1 MKANVNKTPIKSFN
15 DLSCEY
21 KKKYKTAIS
30 VLRVLSCSFGMYQ
43 REDGSWTKNVTNVL
57 WGVTTPKGR
66 VSKRY
71 YQTMRFDMRR
81 LSLNSLYQRIEESDT
96 NLHTLP
102 KGYKWT
108 EPVFFKWI

>member
-1 MKANVNKTPIKSFN
+1 MKEKVHQTSIKSFK
-15 DLSCEY
+15 DLSCED
-21 KKKYKTAIS
+21 KKKYKKAIS
-30 VLRVLSCSFGMYQ
+30 VLRSLNSSFGEYQ
-43 REDGSWTKNVTNVL
+43 RTDGSWTSNVTNVL
-57 WGVTTPKGR
+57 WGVITPKGR

-81 LSLNSLYQRIEESDT
+81 RSINRLYHKIEESDT

-108 EPVFFKWI
+108 EPVFFNW

>member
-1 MKANVNKTPIKSFN
+1 MKANVNKAPIKYFN
-15 DLSCEY
+15 DLYCED

-30 VLRVLSCSFGMYQ
+30 VLRSLSSSFGEYQ
-43 REDGSWTKNVTNVL
+43 REDGSWTNNVTNVL
-57 WGVTTPKGR
+57 WGVITPKGR

-71 YQTMRFDMRR
+71 YQTMRFNMRR
-81 LSLNSLYQRIEESDT
+81 LSLNRLYQKIEESNT

-108 EPVFFKWI
+108 EPVFFKW

>member
-1 MKANVNKTPIKSFN
+1 MKANLNETTIKYFN
-15 DLSCEY
+15 DLSCED

-30 VLRVLSCSFGMYQ
+30 VLRCLNSSFGEYQ
-43 REDGSWTKNVTNVL
+43 RKDGSWTNNVTNVL
-57 WGVTTPKGR
+57 FGVTTPKGR

-81 LSLNSLYQRIEESDT
+81 ISINRLYHKIEEAET

-108 EPVFFKWI
+108 EPVFFHW

>member
-1 MKANVNKTPIKSFN
+1 MKANLNKTPIKSFKE
-15 DLSCEY
+15 LSCED
-21 KKKYKTAIS
+21 KNKYKTAIS
-30 VLRVLSCSFGMYQ
+30 VLRCLNSSFGEYQ

-57 WGVTTPKGR
+57 WGVITPTGR

-81 LSLNSLYQRIEESDT
+81 RSLNSLYQKIEESDT

-102 KGYKWT
+102 QGYKWT
-108 EPVFFKWI
+108 EPVFFHW